1 MTFKISKRDNI
12 GSDKSTLSENE
23 REELYLPCTGLA
35 AAITEHRAL
44 KLATIPAFEIDIL
57 CCSIAS

>member
-1 MTFKISKRDNI
+1 MSKRDKI
-12 GSDKSTLSENE
+12 GSDKSTLSEKE
-23 REELYLPCTGLA
+23 FAGLYRPCIGFA

-44 KLATIPAFEIDIL
+44 KLATIPALEIEIL